1 MSDQQEEGRT
11 MTTDPTATPTQ
22 GDESSLI
29 GRRNL
34 LRAGVVGG
42 AAALAGAAA
51 PSRAIAAS
59 GPPASDTSFPDFVL
73 PKINNAEDSLLKI
86 HKKGGILVGM
96 ADDWPYSVPDPNA

>member
-42 AAALAGAAA
+42 AAALAGAAPPIPPLA
-51 PSRAIAAS
+51 PPE
-59 GPPASDTSFPDFVL
+59 PPAIPTRFPDFGL
-73 PKINNAEDSLLKI
+73 PKSNHDAASLLKI
-86 HKKGGILVGM
+86 QNTGWIVSGI
-96 ADDWPYSVPDPNA
+96 SEC